1 MTPRPSAKLAGIGIS
16 VFPSKSNMPT
26 EPTDF
31 IVDDDQAVRDS
42 LRSLVESVG
51 IAVRTYS
58 SAQAFLD
65 DYDPRQTGCLVLDVR
80 MPGASGIELQERLRE
95 TGSKIPIIVMTGH
108 ADVVTAV
115 RAMKAGAVDFL
126 EKPFSDQLLL
136 DQVHRCIERDA
147 ERRAEDAEAQ
157 EIIGRRAELT
167 PRQRRVMDMVVGGER
182 NRVIAQHLGIS
193 LKTVEAHRAKVMEKM
208 RAHSVAEL
216 VKLAALC
223 ETRR

>member
-1 MTPRPSAKLAGIGIS
+1 MPADAT
-16 VFPSKSNMPT
+16 VFV
-26 EPTDF
+26 
-31 IVDDDQAVRDS
+31 VDDDQAVRKS
-42 LRSLVESVG
+42 LRWLLESVG
-51 IAVRTYS
+51 IAVRTFD
-58 SAQAFLD
+58 SAVAFLD
-65 DYDPRQTGCLVLDVR
+65 EYDPRQPGCLVLDVR

-95 TGSKIPIIVMTGH
+95 TGSKIPIIVITGH

-136 DQVHRCIERDA
+136 DQVHRSIERDA
-147 ERRAEDAEAQ
+147 ERRAEDADAQ

-167 PRQRRVMDMVVGGER
+167 PRQRRVMDMVVGGAR